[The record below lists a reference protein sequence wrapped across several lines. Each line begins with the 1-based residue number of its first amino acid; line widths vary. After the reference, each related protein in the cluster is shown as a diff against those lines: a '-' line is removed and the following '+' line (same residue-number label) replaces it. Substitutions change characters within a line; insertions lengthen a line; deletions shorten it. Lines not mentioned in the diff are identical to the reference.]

1 MVRAVVAFI
10 ILDVTVTSYALYRT
24 YARVTPLTE
33 KDRAHYDDL

>member
-1 MVRAVVAFI
+1 MDRGILAFI